1 MAEAFLPDGLFGGQV
16 STEGKMKQIY
26 GFLKSQK
33 TGIIVG
39 FSVTGLLI
47 IGSLIMNYFPE
58 PYEGLS
64 GEDITF
70 FFNNPRPIHI
80 WFYIMFVGFI
90 MYGICIFFCTVDS
103 LIRKVKA
110 RTGKIPL
117 YGASIVHVGFLVTLV
132 AHLIGGIW
140 SESGMPVTIGDTW
153 VQAGEYELKVTGL
166 ETTSYPNGMPRKIK
180 AQMKIRKDGEETSDT
195 LGYNNPVLLDCG
207 TKAFLLRNYGNMP
220 NAVVLNIGGE
230 TRVLKIKDVFE
241 INESK
246 VLMANLYLPPQFR
259 MPVVQLVSEGKDGKY
274 NQVYVRIGRQNAQ
287 NVKGENVIFEDI
299 KSTPAVVVTSKENPS
314 IPLTLV
320 AIGCFSSGMLLV
332 IFRTAY
338 KMVRV

>member
-1 MAEAFLPDGLFGGQV
+1 
-16 STEGKMKQIY
+16 MKKVY

-33 TGIIVG
+33 TGIIIG
-39 FSVTGLLI
+39 FTVTGLLI

-58 PYEGLS
+58 SYEGLS

-70 FFNNPRPIHI
+70 FFENVEPINI
-80 WFYIMFVGFI
+80 WFYLMFVGFI
-90 MYGICIFFCTVDS
+90 MYGISIFFCTIDS
-103 LIRKVKA
+103 VIRKVRS

-117 YGASIVHVGFLVTLV
+117 YGASIVHIGFIITLV

-140 SESGMPVTIGDTW
+140 SESSMPITIADKW
-153 VQAGEYELKVTGL
+153 VQSGEYELKVTGL

-207 TKAFLLRNYGNMP
+207 TQEFLLRNYGNMP
-220 NAVVLNIGGE
+220 NGVVLNIGGE
-230 TRVLKIKDVFE
+230 TRAYNIKDVIE
-241 INESK
+241 INGSK
-246 VLMANLYLPPQFR
+246 VLLANLYFPPQFR
-259 MPVVQLVSEGKDGKY
+259 IPAIQLVSKGKDGKY
-274 NQVYVRIGRQNAQ
+274 NKSYVRIGRQNAQ
-287 NVKGENVIFEDI
+287 NVKGVNMIFEDI
-299 KSTPAVVVTSKENPS
+299 NVTPAVAVSVKKNPS
-314 IPLTLV
+314 IPLTLI
-320 AIGCFSSGMLLV
+320 AIGCFGSGMLLV